1 MTLIT
6 DTDNSILSGD
16 NQPHPQDVSINKLFE
31 DLIEDNV
38 DLKDTIALVNSET
51 GKEVTYRDLNEK
63 ANKIAR
69 VLLQK
74 VKKED
79 LSPNSDGD
87 HIIALRYKW

>member
-6 DTDNSILSGD
+6 DNDNCILTGD
-16 NQPHPQDVSINKLFE
+16 NYHHPQDVSINKLFE

-38 DLKDTIALVNSET
+38 ELKDTTALVNSET
-51 GKEVTYRDLNEK
+51 GKTVTYRNLNEK

-74 VKKED
+74 VKKEN
-79 LSPNSDGD
+79 LGPNSDGD
-87 HIIALRYKW
+87 YIIALR